1 MVNVGPEIGE
11 KAVLS
16 QLRDGSYE
24 AFEYIY
30 HRYKVRLAASM
41 LRLLKST
48 DLVDDLL
55 QELFVE
61 LWDKRQVFPLGGLS
75 LPWLKKRLWYKLVA
89 HFRTQGFKQRHLENF
104 RVFAE
109 QERLIDQPKASSN
122 LELES
127 QYEVIMDA
135 IALTVAQMPARMQEV
150 FLLNREQQFTIN
162 EIAQRLDLSPN
173 TVRNH
178 LQAAMKHLRKSLK
191 AQNLSTTCVALL
203 WWVILG

>member
-1 MVNVGPEIGE
+1 MDASASDEQLFE
-11 KAVLS
+11 QLHESSWTVLF
-16 QLRDGSYE
+16 QLACRKLGDQDE
-24 AFEYIY
+24 AY
-30 HRYKVRLAASM
+30 
-41 LRLLKST
+41 
-48 DLVDDLL
+48 DLL